1 MMLVP
6 SIFKDNFID
15 DFFNDSMFSFPN
27 AKAGSN
33 IPMMMHTDVKETESS
48 FELGIELPGYNK
60 ENIQAE
66 LKDGYLTINAERTE
80 SKDEKEEG
88 RYIRKERYTGH
99 CSRTFY
105 VGEDIAEDDIKAK
118 FENGVLT
125 LNIPKEVK
133 KPEVEEKK
141 LISISG

>member
-6 SIFKDNFID
+6 SIFKNNFID
-15 DFFNDSMFSFPN
+15 DFFDDGLFKVP
-27 AKAGSN
+27 AGKNMN
-33 IPMMMHTDVKETESS
+33 IPMMMHTDVKETETG
-48 FELGIELPGYNK
+48 FVLGIELPGYKK

-66 LKDGYLTINAERTE
+66 LKDGYLTINAERE
-80 SKDEKEEG
+80 DSKEEKEEG
-88 RYIRKERYTGH
+88 SYIRKERYTGH
-99 CSRTFY
+99 CSRSFY

-133 KPEVEEKK
+133 KPEEEEKK
-141 LISISG
+141 LIAISD

>member
-1 MMLVP
+1 MLVP
-6 SIFKDNFID
+6 SIFTDNFID
-15 DFFNDSMFSFPN
+15 NFFNDNLFSFPTG
-27 AKAGSN
+27 KSVSN
-33 IPMMMHTDVKETESS
+33 IPMMMHTDVKETENG
-48 FELGIELPGYNK
+48 FELGIELPGYTK

-66 LKDGYLTINAERTE
+66 LKDGYLTINAEKSE
-80 SKDEKEEG
+80 NKDEKQDG

-99 CSRTFY
+99 CSRSFY

-141 LISISG
+141 LIAIAG

>member
-15 DFFNDSMFSFPN
+15 DFFNDNLFSFPN
-27 AKAGSN
+27 GKSVSG
-33 IPMMMHTDVKETESS
+33 IPMMMHTDVKETENE

-66 LKDGYLTINAERTE
+66 LKDGYLTINAEKTE
-80 SKDEKEEG
+80 NKDEKEDG
-88 RYIRKERYTGH
+88 KYIRKERYTGH

-133 KPEVEEKK
+133 KPEVEQKK
-141 LISISG
+141 LIAITG

>member
-27 AKAGSN
+27 GKSGTN
-33 IPMMMHTDVKETESS
+33 IPMMMHTDVKETETS

-66 LKDGYLTINAERTE
+66 LKDGYLTINAEKTE
-80 SKDEKEEG
+80 NKDEKEEG

>member
-27 AKAGSN
+27 SKGSG
-33 IPMMMHTDVKETESS
+33 IPMMMHTDVKETENS
-48 FELGIELPGYNK
+48 FELGIELPGYSK

-80 SKDEKEEG
+80 NKDEKEEG
-88 RYIRKERYTGH
+88 KYIRKERYTGH

-141 LISISG
+141 LIAISG

>member
-1 MMLVP
+1 MLVP

-27 AKAGSN
+27 VKSGAN
-33 IPMMMHTDVKETESS
+33 IPMMMHTDVKETENS
-48 FELGIELPGYNK
+48 FELGIELPGYSK

-80 SKDEKEEG
+80 NKDEKEEG
-88 RYIRKERYTGH
+88 KYIRKERYTGH

-125 LNIPKEVK
+125 LNIPKDVK

>member
-1 MMLVP
+1 MLVP
-6 SIFKDNFID
+6 SIFKDNFMD
-15 DFFNDSMFSFPN
+15 DFFDDSRFPIF
-27 AKAGSN
+27 AGKGTNS
-33 IPMMMHTDVKETESS
+33 IPTMMHTDVKETESG
-48 FELGIELPGYNK
+48 FELGIELPGYKK
-60 ENIQAE
+60 EDIQAE
-66 LKDGYLTINAERTE
+66 LKDGYLTINAERSE
-80 SKDEKEEG
+80 NKEEKEEG

-105 VGEDIAEDDIKAK
+105 VGDDIAEDDIKAK

-141 LISISG
+141 LIAIDG

>member
-1 MMLVP
+1 MLVP

-27 AKAGSN
+27 SKGAS
-33 IPMMMHTDVKETESS
+33 IPMMMHTDVKETENS
-48 FELGIELPGYNK
+48 FELGIELPGYSK

-80 SKDEKEEG
+80 NKDEKEEG

-141 LISISG
+141 LIAISG

>member
-1 MMLVP
+1 MLVP

-15 DFFNDSMFSFPN
+15 DFFNDSMFSLPN
-27 AKAGSN
+27 SKGSS
-33 IPMMMHTDVKETESS
+33 IPMMMHTDVKETENS
-48 FELGIELPGYNK
+48 FELGIELPGYSK

-80 SKDEKEEG
+80 NKDEKEEG

-141 LISISG
+141 LIAISG